1 MNQFTRP
8 EFGAAA
14 LVTIGSRG
22 SPPWCSPDATTPTAP
37 EPPYYEASERDY
49 RVVLVEDAMSNLDGR
64 GVSEMAGI
72 GVALMAASEVEDA
85 LGGC

>member
-1 MNQFTRP
+1 MFAGCNYPNCPRTS
-8 EFGAAA
+8 
-14 LVTIGSRG
+14 I
-22 SPPWCSPDATTPTAP
+22 
-37 EPPYYEASERDY
+37 YEASERDY